1 MGQSTWVT
9 GEHSGSELAKKVGL
23 IVNNADLGSV
33 PIAKDDPGHFKYY
46 RTGLLTTDV
55 VKVYIA
61 DADDKELDKAD
72 VPISAENNNEE
83 E

>member
-1 MGQSTWVT
+1 MT

-23 IVNNADLGSV
+23 YINGARIYSV
-33 PIAKDDPGHFKYY
+33 PIGQAEPGHFKYY
-46 RTGLLTTDV
+46 RKDLKKTDV

-72 VPISAENNNEE
+72 VPISEG
-83 E
+83 